1 MRLFPRNIVASI
13 LALLMSGSGFVL
25 AQSAGS
31 SGTVTG
37 SITDST
43 AAAVAGATV
52 VIQNSLSGVSR
63 TAKADALGQFR
74 FTNIPYNQYQVVV
87 TSPGFST
94 ANQHVDVR
102 SSIPIVANVVL
113 TVAAAGD
120 SITVE
125 ASAGDLVENSATFHV
140 DIDRELFDK
149 LPLESQSSSVSSL
162 LTLASPG
169 VSADSNGLFHGLGDH
184 AENAFYV
191 DGQPITDQQSKVFS
205 NQLPL
210 SAIQSLQVISGAPP
224 AEFGEKTSLVA
235 SITTRS
241 GEGVTTPKGSI
252 TASYGTFGSSTAA
265 ADLAV
270 GGKHYGNFVAVDFLE
285 TGRFLDPSEFAVFHD
300 KGNVENFFD
309 RVDFQP
315 NDQNSLHVNFDL
327 TRSWFQ
333 TPNSYDN
340 LNLSSPTGAPIG
352 NTDQR
357 AKIGTINVAPFL
369 THTISDASIVTVGA
383 WVRRD
388 HFNYYPSKNPFAD
401 FYGNGNLQTE
411 SISQD
416 RSLTNTGSRADYSYA
431 KGVHNLKIGG
441 SYQQTF
447 LNENFNLSV
456 VDPFLNA
463 PCLNSA
469 GTPVVGFNSPSQ
481 CAAAGFFPNA
491 PSNPAA
497 ITPFNPLLGC
507 IDITRPNP
515 AAADSCASTLATPF
529 LFRGHADIKLAS
541 MYGQDA
547 LTFGNL
553 SINLG
558 IRGDLYNGLS
568 ISRQA
573 QPRLGISYH
582 VKPTGTVARLSY
594 ARTMETPFNEN
605 LVLSSKGCN
614 DAVIAALVP
623 CIPANFNAGFRNE
636 FHGGLEQ
643 SVGKHFIFNGDYL
656 LKYTHNG
663 YDFSVLG
670 ATPITFPIEW
680 HNSKISGF
688 AFRTSVPN
696 LHGFS
701 AFNVMSSVKARFFP
715 PQIGGL
721 GATNTSGAPFRIDH
735 DEKFNQTTNLQ
746 YQHKR
751 DGPWASFNWRFDSGM
766 VAGNVPYASNS
777 TTPVDL
783 TGLTGDEQMQSGL
796 ECGTQRPTLTNPL
809 TLCSPSQ
816 YHSSLVSI
824 PAPGTENDDHNPP
837 RIAPRNLFD
846 LSVGQDSIFHSFL
859 RHSILRSDS
868 QTLSAQ
874 LTVVNL
880 ANKLALYNFLS
891 TFSGT
896 HYVTPRTLTGE
907 LSFHF

>member
-1 MRLFPRNIVASI
+1 MRLFPRNIVALI
-13 LALLMSGSGFVL
+13 LILLTGGSGFL
-25 AQSAGS
+25 FAQTAGS

-43 AAAVAGATV
+43 AASISGATV
-52 VIQNSLSGVSR
+52 VIQNALSGVSR
-63 TAKADALGQFR
+63 TAVADALGQFR
-74 FTNIPYNQYQVVV
+74 FNNIPYNQYQIVV
-87 TSPGFST
+87 TSPGFS
-94 ANQHVDVR
+94 AVNQHIDVR
-102 SSIPIVANVVL
+102 SSIPIITNVVL
-113 TVAAAGD
+113 TVASAGD

-125 ASAGDLVENSATFHV
+125 ASAGDLLENSATFHV
-140 DIDRELFDK
+140 DIDRELFEK

-162 LTLASPG
+162 ITLASPG

-241 GEGVTTPKGSI
+241 GEGVTTPKGSL
-252 TASYGTFGSSTAA
+252 TASYGTFGSSTAS

-270 GGKHYGNFVAVDFLE
+270 GGKHYGNFVAADFLQ
-285 TGRFLDPSEFAVFHD
+285 TGRFLDPSEFAVIHD

-315 NDQNSLHVNFDL
+315 NEKDSLHVNIGL

-340 LNLSSPTGAPIG
+340 LNLQSPTGTAIG
-352 NTDQR
+352 STDQR

-369 THTISDASIVTVGA
+369 THTINDASLVTIGA

-388 HFNYYPSKNPFAD
+388 HFNYYPSKNPIAD

-416 RSLTNTGSRADYSYA
+416 RSLTNTGSRADFSYA
-431 KGVHNLKIGG
+431 KGAHNLKLGG

-447 LNENFNLSV
+447 LDEQFNLAI

-463 PCLNSA
+463 PCLDTTGS
-469 GTPVVGFNSPSQ
+469 PVSGFTDPSQ
-481 CAAAGFFPNA
+481 CLAAGFTPNTA
-491 PSNPAA
+491 SNPAA
-497 ITPFNPLLGC
+497 KLPFSPLLGC
-507 IDITRPNP
+507 LDLTRANP
-515 AAADSCASTLATPF
+515 AAADACTTTLATPF
-529 LFRGHADIKLAS
+529 RFRGHADIKLAS
-541 MYGQDA
+541 LYGQDA
-547 LTFGNL
+547 LTLGNL

-568 ISRQA
+568 ISRQV
-573 QPRLGISYH
+573 QPRMGISYN

-605 LVLSSKGCN
+605 LVLSSRGCN

-623 CIPANFNAGFRNE
+623 CVPANFNAGFRNE

-643 SVGKHFIFNGDYL
+643 SIGKHFIFNGDYL

-688 AFRTSVPN
+688 AFRTSIPN

-721 GATNTSGAPFRIDH
+721 GATNNSGAPFRIDH
-735 DEKFNQTTNLQ
+735 DEKFNQTTNLL
-746 YQHKR
+746 YQRKKN
-751 DGPWASFNWRFDSGM
+751 GPWASFNWRFDSGQ
-766 VAGNVPYASNS
+766 VAGYVPFARDT

-783 TGLTGDEQMQSGL
+783 TGLTADEQMQSGL
-796 ECGTQRPTLTNPL
+796 ECGSQRPTLTNPL
-809 TLCSPSQ
+809 TLCAPSQ

-824 PAPGTENDDHNPP
+824 PAPGKENDDHNPP

-846 LSVGQDSIFHSFL
+846 LSIGHDSIFHSFL
-859 RHSILRSDS
+859 RRSMLRSDN

-880 ANKLALYNFLS
+880 TNKVALYNFLS

-896 HYVTPRTLTGE
+896 HYVTPRTLTAQVT
-907 LSFHF
+907 FHF

>member
-1 MRLFPRNIVASI
+1 MRFIPRDFSTYI
-13 LALLMSGSGFVL
+13 LAVAFIWPGILL

-37 SITDST
+37 FVTDST
-43 AAAVAGATV
+43 AAAVSGATV
-52 VIQNSLSGVSR
+52 IIQNALSGVSR
-63 TAKADALGQFR
+63 TTKADDLGQFR
-74 FTNIPYNQYQVVV
+74 FPNIPYNQYQIVV
-87 TSPGFST
+87 TSPGFSRV
-94 ANQHVDVR
+94 NQHIDVR
-102 SSIPIVANVVL
+102 SAIPVPVNFVL

-241 GEGVTTPKGSI
+241 GEGVTIPKGSV
-252 TASYGTFGSSTAA
+252 TASYGTFGSSTASV
-265 ADLAV
+265 DLAV
-270 GGKHYGNFVAVDFLE
+270 GGKHYGNFVAADFLQ
-285 TGRFLDPSEFAVFHD
+285 TGRFLDPSEFAVIHD

-309 RVDFQP
+309 RIDFQP
-315 NDQNSLHVNFDL
+315 NEQNSLHVNFDL

-340 LNLSSPTGAPIG
+340 LNLTGPTGAAIG

-357 AKIGTINVAPFL
+357 AKIGTLNIAPFL
-369 THTISDASIVTVGA
+369 THTISNVSLVAVGA
-383 WVRRD
+383 WVRSD

-401 FYGNGNLQTE
+401 FYGNGNLQTQ

-416 RSLTNTGSRADYSYA
+416 RSLTNTGSRADFTYA
-431 KGVHNLKIGG
+431 KGIHNLKLGG
-441 SYQQTF
+441 SYQQTL
-447 LNENFNLSV
+447 LNEKFNLAI

-463 PCLNSA
+463 PCLNAA
-469 GTPVVGFNSPSQ
+469 GSPVAGFNNPLQ
-481 CAAAGFFPNA
+481 CSAAGFTPNI
-491 PSNPAA
+491 PSNPNA
-497 ITPFNPLLGC
+497 TDPFNPLLGC
-507 IDITRPNP
+507 LDLTRPTP
-515 AAADSCASTLATPF
+515 ATVDGCLSTLAVPF
-529 LFRGHADIKLAS
+529 LFRGHADIKLGS
-541 MYGQDA
+541 VYVQDA
-547 LTFGNL
+547 LTIGKL
-553 SINLG
+553 GVNLG
-558 IRGDLYNGLS
+558 LRGDFYNGLS
-568 ISRQA
+568 ISRQW
-573 QPRLGISYH
+573 QPRMGISYN
-582 VKPTGTVARLSY
+582 VAKTGTVARLSY

-636 FHGGLEQ
+636 FHGGIEQ
-643 SVGKHFIFNGDYL
+643 SIGKHFIFNGDYL
-656 LKYTHNG
+656 LKYTHSG

-688 AFRTSVPN
+688 AFRTSIPN

-721 GATNTSGAPFRIDH
+721 GATNRSEAPFRIDH

-746 YQHKR
+746 YQHKK
-751 DGPWASFNWRFDSGM
+751 DGPWASFNWRFDSGS
-766 VAGNVPYASNS
+766 VAGAVPYAVDS

-796 ECGTQRPTLTNPL
+796 ECGMQRPTLTHPL
-809 TLCSPSQ
+809 TLCAPSQ

-824 PAPGTENDDHNPP
+824 PAPGKESDDHNPP
-837 RIAPRNLFD
+837 RIGPRSLFD
-846 LSVGQDSIFHSFL
+846 LSIGQDSIFHSFL
-859 RHSILRSDS
+859 RHSILRSDN

-880 ANKLALYNFLS
+880 TNKVALYNFLS

-896 HYVTPRTLTGE
+896 HYVTPRTLTAQV
-907 LSFHF
+907 SFHF

>member
-1 MRLFPRNIVASI
+1 MRPISRKVFAYLSI
-13 LALLMSGSGFVL
+13 LIVGCTISLYS
-25 AQSAGS
+25 QSAGT

-37 SITDST
+37 FVTDST
-43 AAAVAGATV
+43 GAAVAGATV
-52 VIQNSLSGVSR
+52 VIQNTKSGVDR
-63 TAKADALGQFR
+63 TVKADGLGQFR
-74 FTNIPYNQYQVVV
+74 FPNVPFNLYQL
-87 TSPGFST
+87 TASSTGFS
-94 ANQHVDVR
+94 ASQQRVDVR
-102 SSIPIVANVVL
+102 SSVPLTVTVVL
-113 TVAAAGD
+113 TIAAAGD
-120 SITVE
+120 SVTVE
-125 ASAGDLVENSATFHV
+125 ASGGDLVENSATFHV

-241 GEGVTTPKGSI
+241 GEGVTTPKGEVS
-252 TASYGTFGSSTAA
+252 ASYGSFGSSTVSVDHAF
-265 ADLAV
+265 
-270 GGKHYGNFVAVDFLE
+270 GGKHYGNFVAADFLN
-285 TGRFLDPSEFAVFHD
+285 TGRFLDPSEFAVIHD

-315 NDQNSLHVNFDL
+315 NDKNSLHVNFDL

-340 LNLSSPTGAPIG
+340 LNLRDQNGAAIG

-357 AKIGTINVAPFL
+357 AKIGTINIAPSL
-369 THTISDASIVTVGA
+369 THTISDTSLVSVGT

-388 HFNYYPSKNPFAD
+388 HFNYYPSKNPLAD

-416 RSLTNTGSRADYSYA
+416 RSLMNAGGRADFTYA
-431 KGVHNLKIGG
+431 KGIHNLKAGA

-447 LNENFNLSV
+447 LNENFNLSI
-456 VDPFLNA
+456 VDPFLNS
-463 PCLNSA
+463 PCLDTSGQAVA
-469 GTPVVGFNSPSQ
+469 GFTNPSQ
-481 CAAAGFFPNA
+481 CLAAGLTPNTASNPLANA
-491 PSNPAA
+491 P
-497 ITPFNPLLGC
+497 FDPLLGC
-507 IDITRPNP
+507 LDITRPNP
-515 AAADSCASTLATPF
+515 AITDGCKGSVAAPF
-529 LFRGHADIKLAS
+529 LFRGHTDVKLAS
-541 MYGQDA
+541 LYAQDA

-553 SINLG
+553 SINVGL
-558 IRGDLYNGLS
+558 RGDLYNGLS
-568 ISRQA
+568 ISRQL
-573 QPRLGISYH
+573 QPRMGVSYN
-582 VKPTGTVARLSY
+582 VAKTGTVVRASY

-636 FHGGLEQ
+636 FHAGLEQ
-643 SVGKHFIFNGDYL
+643 SIGKHFTFNGDYL
-656 LKYTHNG
+656 LKYTHSG

-688 AFRTSVPN
+688 AFRTGMPN
-696 LHGFS
+696 FHGFS
-701 AFNVMSSVKARFFP
+701 AFNVMSSVAARFFP

-721 GATNTSGAPFRIDH
+721 GATNSSGAPFRIDH
-735 DEKFNQTTNLQ
+735 DEKFNQTTNIQ
-746 YQHKR
+746 YQRKK
-751 DGPWASFNWRFDSGM
+751 DGPWASFNWRYDSGT
-766 VAGNVPYASNS
+766 VAGNVPFATDT

-783 TGLTGDEQMQSGL
+783 TRLTADEQMQAGL
-796 ECGTQRPTLTNPL
+796 QCGNQSPTLAVAL
-809 TLCSPSQ
+809 TTCAPSQ

-824 PAPGTENDDHNPP
+824 PAPGKESDDHNPP
-837 RIAPRNLFD
+837 RIAPRNVFD

-880 ANKLALYNFLS
+880 ANKVALYNFLS

-896 HYVTPRTLTGE
+896 HYLTPRTLTAQVT
-907 LSFHF
+907 FHF

>member
-1 MRLFPRNIVASI
+1 MRPISRKVFAYLTIFLVGCSI
-13 LALLMSGSGFVL
+13 PLYS
-25 AQSAGS
+25 QSAGT

-37 SITDST
+37 SVTDST
-43 AAAVAGATV
+43 GAAVAGATV
-52 VIQNSLSGVSR
+52 VIQNIKSGVDR
-63 TAKADALGQFR
+63 TVKADGLGQFR
-74 FTNIPYNQYQVVV
+74 FPNIPFNLYQL
-87 TSPGFST
+87 TASSAGFS
-94 ANQHVDVR
+94 ANQQRVDVR
-102 SSIPIVANVVL
+102 SSVPLTLTVVL
-113 TVAAAGD
+113 AIAAAGD
-120 SITVE
+120 SVTVE
-125 ASAGDLVENSATFHV
+125 ASGGDLVENSATFHV

-241 GEGVTTPKGSI
+241 GEGVTTPKGEVSV
-252 TASYGTFGSSTAA
+252 SYGSFGSSTVSVDHAF
-265 ADLAV
+265 
-270 GGKHYGNFVAVDFLE
+270 GGKHYGNFVAADFLN
-285 TGRFLDPSEFAVFHD
+285 TGRFLDPSEFAVIHD

-315 NDQNSLHVNFDL
+315 NVNNSLHVNFDV

-340 LNLSSPTGAPIG
+340 LNLRDQTGAPIG

-357 AKIGTINVAPFL
+357 AKIGTINIAPSL
-369 THTISDASIVTVGA
+369 THTISDTSLVSIGT

-388 HFNYYPSKNPFAD
+388 HFNYYPSKNPLAD

-416 RSLTNTGSRADYSYA
+416 RSLTNAGGRADFTYA
-431 KGVHNLKIGG
+431 KGIHNLKAGA

-447 LNENFNLSV
+447 LNENFNLAI

-463 PCLNSA
+463 PCLDAS
-469 GTPVVGFNSPSQ
+469 GQPVIGFTSPGQ
-481 CAAAGFFPNA
+481 CAAAGFRPNT
-491 PSNPAA
+491 PSNPLASA
-497 ITPFNPLLGC
+497 PFNPLLGC
-507 IDITRPNP
+507 LDITRPNP
-515 AAADSCASTLATPF
+515 AIADGCKGSLAVPF
-529 LFRGHADIKLAS
+529 LFRGHTDVKLAS
-541 MYGQDA
+541 LYAQDA

-553 SINLG
+553 SINVGL
-558 IRGDLYNGLS
+558 RGDLYNGLS
-568 ISRQA
+568 ISRQL
-573 QPRLGISYH
+573 QPRMGVSYN
-582 VKPTGTVARLSY
+582 VRKTGTVVRASY

-605 LVLSSKGCN
+605 LVLSSKGCS
-614 DAVIAALVP
+614 DVVIAALVP

-636 FHGGLEQ
+636 FHAGLEQ
-643 SVGKHFIFNGDYL
+643 SLGKHFTFNGDYL
-656 LKYTHNG
+656 LKYTHSG

-688 AFRTSVPN
+688 AFRTGMPN
-696 LHGFS
+696 FHGFS
-701 AFNVMSSVKARFFP
+701 AFNVMSSVAARFFP

-721 GATNTSGAPFRIDH
+721 GATNSSGAPFRIDH
-735 DEKFNQTTNLQ
+735 DEKFNQTTNIQ
-746 YQHKR
+746 YQRKK
-751 DGPWASFNWRFDSGM
+751 DGPWASFNWRYDSGM
-766 VAGNVPYASNS
+766 VAGNVPFAADT

-783 TGLTGDEQMQSGL
+783 TRLTADEQMQAGL
-796 ECGTQRPTLTNPL
+796 QCGNQSPTLAAPL
-809 TLCSPSQ
+809 TTCAPSQ

-824 PAPGTENDDHNPP
+824 PAPGKESDDHNPP
-837 RIAPRNLFD
+837 RIAPRNVFD

-880 ANKLALYNFLS
+880 ANKVALYNFLS

-896 HYVTPRTLTGE
+896 HYLTPRTLTAQVT
-907 LSFHF
+907 FHF

>member
-1 MRLFPRNIVASI
+1 MRLLPRKICFYL
-13 LALLMSGSGFVL
+13 LALSLSGSGLVC

-31 SGTVTG
+31 SGTITG

-43 AAAVAGATV
+43 AAAISGAV
-52 VIQNSLSGVSR
+52 LVLQNPLSGVSR
-63 TAKADALGQFR
+63 TTKADDLGQFR
-74 FTNIPYNQYQVVV
+74 FNNVPYNQYQIVV

-94 ANQHVDVR
+94 VNQHVDVR
-102 SSIPIVANVVL
+102 SSIPIVMNLVL

-191 DGQPITDQQSKVFS
+191 DGQPMTDQQSKVFS

-252 TASYGTFGSSTAA
+252 TASYGSFGSSAA
-265 ADLAV
+265 SVDLAV
-270 GGKHYGNFVAVDFLE
+270 GGQRYGNFVAADFLQ
-285 TGRFLDPSEFAVFHD
+285 TGRFLDPSEFAVMHD

-309 RVDFQP
+309 RIDLQP
-315 NDQNSLHVNFDL
+315 NQQNSLHVNFDI

-340 LNLSSPTGAPIG
+340 LNLHSQTGAAIG
-352 NTDQR
+352 STDQR
-357 AKIGTINVAPFL
+357 AKIGTINIAPFL
-369 THTISDASIVTVGA
+369 THTVNDASLITVGA
-383 WVRRD
+383 WVRKD
-388 HFNYYPSKNPFAD
+388 QFNYYPSNNPFAD

-416 RSLTNTGSRADYSYA
+416 RSLANAGSRADFSYA
-431 KGVHNLKIGG
+431 KGANNLKIGA

-447 LNENFNLSV
+447 LNENFNLAI

-463 PCLNSA
+463 PCLNAS
-469 GTPVVGFNSPSQ
+469 GTPVVGFTDPSQ
-481 CAAAGFFPNA
+481 CVAAGYGPNT
-491 PSNPAA
+491 PS
-497 ITPFNPLLGC
+497 ISIGQHPFNPLLGC
-507 IDITRPNP
+507 IDLTRPSPSP
-515 AAADSCASTLATPF
+515 ADACSATLATPF

-541 MYGQDA
+541 LYAQDA

-553 SINLG
+553 SINIGL
-558 IRGDLYNGLS
+558 RGDLYNGLS

-573 QPRLGISYH
+573 QPRMGVSYN

-605 LVLSSKGCN
+605 LVLSSRGCN

-623 CIPANFNAGFRNE
+623 CVPASFNAGFRNE

-643 SVGKHFIFNGDYL
+643 SIGKHFIFNGDYL

-688 AFRTSVPN
+688 AFRTSIPN

-746 YQHKR
+746 YQRKK
-751 DGPWASFNWRFDSGM
+751 DGPWASFNWRFDSGS
-766 VAGNVPYASNS
+766 VAGNVPFAVDT

-783 TGLTGDEQMQSGL
+783 TILTADEQMQSGL
-796 ECGTQRPTLTNPL
+796 ECGTQRPTLNNPL
-809 TLCSPSQ
+809 TLCTPSQ
-816 YHSSLVSI
+816 YHSSLVSL

-859 RHSILRSDS
+859 RRSILRSDS

-880 ANKLALYNFLS
+880 TNKVALYNFLS

-896 HYVTPRTLTGE
+896 HYVSPRALTAE
-907 LSFHF
+907 VTFHF